1 MMNTTTTTSSSNKEA
16 DEAQRQRLFA
26 LLTSTLPMD
35 EVVYAFGYG
44 SGVFSQQIGHDDNDH
59 DKQEPKVIDLIIVV
73 QDALAFHQANLEQNP
88 SHYAFHYWLPNN
100 NNNTTTTAQWCTW
113 WQRRSPPAWLGRNPG
128 VYFLL
133 TDKFKYGVVQIDDL
147 CADLQF
153 WTCLYLA
160 GRMHKPILPLMTTRE
175 QQEQQQ
181 SLSAHNY
188 ERIVHL
194 QQTVN
199 LPAALAMSLWRLS
212 TSTSDSN
219 VNNNNP
225 RHVSDTQ
232 VYAQI
237 AQLSYT
243 GDFRVAYGAEDP
255 QKITRLVQG
264 PGQLQRF
271 QALYAEAAAT
281 LQERG
286 ILSIES
292 STTTIDPK
300 GTIDKDTTTT
310 HWTWD
315 ASPSSLAFLQSQIPL
330 PPPPYHL
337 HKIVAPAAR
346 YQSFKGI
353 VTAGPSRAWKYAI
366 RKLTKGLLKR

>member
-1 MMNTTTTTSSSNKEA
+1 MLNTTSSNDEA

-44 SGVFSQQIGHDDNDH
+44 SGVFSQQIAHDNNDH
-59 DKQEPKVIDLIIVV
+59 DRQEPKVIDLIIVV
-73 QDALAFHQANLEQNP
+73 QDALAFHQANLERNP
-88 SHYAFHYWLPNN
+88 SHYAFNWLP
-100 NNNTTTTAQWCTW
+100 NNTTTTAAQWCTW
-113 WQRRSPPAWLGRNPG
+113 WQRHTPPVWLGRNPG

-133 TDKFKYGVVQIDDL
+133 TDELKYGVVQMDDL
-147 CADLQF
+147 CADLQY

-160 GRMHKPILPLMTTRE
+160 GRMHKPILPLMARK
-175 QQEQQQ
+175 QQQ
-181 SLSAHNY
+181 QQQRSSAHDY

-199 LPAALAMSLWRLS
+199 LPAALAMTLWRLS
-212 TSTSDSN
+212 TSTQN
-219 VNNNNP
+219 NNENNNNNP
-225 RHVSDTQ
+225 PNVSDTQ

-264 PGQLQRF
+264 PGQLERF
-271 QALYAEAAAT
+271 QALYAVAAAT

-286 ILSIES
+286 ILSIEGS
-292 STTTIDPK
+292 IKTTTEEK
-300 GTIDKDTTTT
+300 GTTDKDTTAT

-315 ASPSSLAFLQSQIPL
+315 ASHSSLAFLQSQIPL
-330 PPPPYHL
+330 SSPPYHI
-337 HKIVAPAAR
+337 HEIVAPAAR

-353 VTAGPSRAWKYAI
+353 VTVSPSRAWKYAI
-366 RKLTKGLLKR
+366 RKLTKGLLRR